1 VETKSNLRREG
12 KMKIWKFTLLA
23 ALFLIGTIPTGAGA
37 QITYTF
43 NNFNEELI
51 WEWATAVYTV
61 ETPFEITNNTGFTWK
76 DFHMRLTADGVVGAG
91 GYAFMRFTE
100 LNSDGMIYDGAGTA
114 SFKDLNLDA
123 FGYNEAMT
131 VEGLDIPNGGVYS
144 FTVDIVGGVA
154 PEGLTK
160 FYVYAQPSES
170 TQPPP
175 GQVPEPATMLL
186 IGSGLLGLYGL
197 KRKY

>member
-1 VETKSNLRREG
+1 
-12 KMKIWKFTLLA
+12 MKIWKFTLLA

-114 SFKDLNLDA
+114 SFKDLNLDGL
-123 FGYNEAMT
+123 GYTEAMT
-131 VEGLDIPNGGVYS
+131 VEGLNIANMDVYS
-144 FTVDIVGGVA
+144 FTVDIVGGIA

-175 GQVPEPATMLL
+175 IPEPATMLL
-186 IGSGLLGLYGL
+186 LGSGLIGLVGYGRKKFL
-197 KRKY
+197 KK